1 MPSSIYKQ
9 PCMLFRRRYPDLSL
23 SSTIP
28 PRPTGTGEE
37 GPGSQTETMLNP
49 LWLGLEL
56 VMTGTSAEVPLPPD
70 HETRSP
76 IHPIGAALNRYV
88 DNMKC
93 EKELAK
99 YFIAITPC

>member
-1 MPSSIYKQ
+1 
-9 PCMLFRRRYPDLSL
+9 MLASLDTIFGQVSVFRISLYRYPDLSL

-56 VMTGTSAEVPLPPD
+56 VMAGTSAEVPLPPD
-70 HETRSP
+70 HETRY
-76 IHPIGAALNRYV
+76 NFV
-88 DNMKC
+88 DQKT
-93 EKELAK
+93 
-99 YFIAITPC
+99 IAPLFQVKQNDLVKDSK